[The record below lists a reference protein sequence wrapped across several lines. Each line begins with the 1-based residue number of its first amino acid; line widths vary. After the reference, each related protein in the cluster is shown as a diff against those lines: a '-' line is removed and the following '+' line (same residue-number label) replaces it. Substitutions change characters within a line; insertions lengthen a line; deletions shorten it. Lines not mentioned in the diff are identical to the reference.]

1 MERFTLVLTRDLRTD
16 EINELRKWF
25 SVYQFSP
32 ASINNRRLGELF
44 AEYKVVLLRID
55 QDEDRAYWAKMK
67 NEEVK
72 GQSVVLVASYVPKA
86 VIDEYGAS
94 VRITSLP
101 IDALHKTD

>member
-1 MERFTLVLTRDLRTD
+1 MERFTLLLTRDLRTD

-55 QDEDRAYWAKMK
+55 QDEERAYWAQMK
-67 NEEVK
+67 SEEIN
-72 GQSVVLVASYVPKA
+72 GQSIVLVASYVPQADLRIRRKRPHY
-86 VIDEYGAS
+86 EFAS
-94 VRITSLP
+94 WRL
-101 IDALHKTD
+101 A